1 MTKRSSLAS
10 LALAA
15 TLPVALTACAHA
27 DDGAPLD
34 ASSTAAIAAHNT
46 ATTSTVTN
54 EQSSSPSAENIVES
68 EVKTPKLVEDSPDV
82 ASATVYDGETI
93 TKAGTYRISGEQ
105 GDVIVDAGDADVVLI
120 LDNATIAG
128 QINVVSADKVQVH
141 AVGSSTVTATAPD
154 SAAIYSHADLVLSGD
169 GTVTV
174 HSEGEG
180 ADGIAS
186 SDDLALYSG
195 TWKVTAADDAFR
207 GKDSASVLGGH
218 LDATAGDD
226 GVRSDVAVHLSGGT
240 VDVNAGGDGVHSDVA
255 LLIDGGD
262 VTVAS
267 STEGLEAGLL
277 SISDGTVNLTSS
289 DDGING
295 SGATSVD
302 ATTEQEQ
309 QEQSEESAGPQP
321 PEGMPEPPQGMQ
333 QPPQGMQEPPQ
344 GMQQPQKGMQPP
356 QQGMQPPQQGGASG
370 GQPGAGME
378 QSTGEQIV
386 MSGGTVK
393 VNAAGDGIDSNGDL
407 RINGGTVLVFG
418 PSDGANGTF
427 DYAGSFS
434 IDGGTVIG
442 LGSAGMPADPTGG
455 TQSFISAHLDSSV
468 TGGAVTIED
477 SSGTVIAAI
486 EAGDTPFALV
496 QYSSDKI
503 SVGQSYTV
511 KAGASSVSVVAGSR
525 AESSAPTRR

>member
-46 ATTSTVTN
+46 VTN

-82 ASATVYDGETI
+82 ASATVYDGGTI
-93 TKAGTYRISGEQ
+93 TNAGTYRISGEQ

-240 VDVNAGGDGVHSDVA
+240 VNVNAGGDGVHSDVA

-309 QEQSEESAGPQP
+309 QEQSEEAAGPQP
-321 PEGMPEPPQGMQ
+321 PEGMPEPPQA
-333 QPPQGMQEPPQ
+333 
-344 GMQQPQKGMQPP
+344 MQQPQE
-356 QQGMQPPQQGGASG
+356 GMQPPQQGGASG

-386 MSGGTVK
+386 ISGGTVK

-455 TQSFISAHLDSSV
+455 AQSFISAHLDSSV

-477 SSGTVIAAI
+477 SSGTVIATI
-486 EAGDTPFALV
+486 EAGDKPFALV

-503 SVGQSYTV
+503 SASQSYTV

>member
-54 EQSSSPSAENIVES
+54 KQSSSPSAENIVES

-240 VDVNAGGDGVHSDVA
+240 VDVNAGGDGVHSDIA

-309 QEQSEESAGPQP
+309 QEQSEEAAGPQP
-321 PEGMPEPPQGMQ
+321 PEGTPE
-333 QPPQGMQEPPQ
+333 PPQGMQEPPQ
-344 GMQQPQKGMQPP
+344 GMQQPQE
-356 QQGMQPPQQGGASG
+356 GMQPPQQGGASG
-370 GQPGAGME
+370 GQPRAGME

-386 MSGGTVK
+386 ISGGTVK

-477 SSGTVIAAI
+477 SSGTVIATI
-486 EAGDTPFALV
+486 EAGDKPFALV

-503 SVGQSYTV
+503 SAGQSYTV

>member
-15 TLPVALTACAHA
+15 TLPVALTACEHA

-82 ASATVYDGETI
+82 ASATIYDGETI

-277 SISDGTVNLTSS
+277 SISDGTVDLTSS

-309 QEQSEESAGPQP
+309 QEQSEEAAGPQP
-321 PEGMPEPPQGMQ
+321 PEGTPEPPQGMQ
-333 QPPQGMQEPPQ
+333 QPQE
-344 GMQQPQKGMQPP
+344 
-356 QQGMQPPQQGGASG
+356 GMQPPQQGGASG

-386 MSGGTVK
+386 ISGGTVK

-477 SSGTVIAAI
+477 SSGTAIATI
-486 EAGDTPFALV
+486 EAGDKPFALV

-503 SVGQSYTV
+503 SAGQSYTV

>member
-46 ATTSTVTN
+46 VTN

-82 ASATVYDGETI
+82 ASATVYDGGTI

-141 AVGSSTVTATAPD
+141 AVGSSTVTATALD

-262 VTVAS
+262 VTIAS

-277 SISDGTVNLTSS
+277 SISDGTVDLTSS

-309 QEQSEESAGPQP
+309 QEQSEEAAGPQP
-321 PEGMPEPPQGMQ
+321 PEGMPEPPQAMQ
-333 QPPQGMQEPPQ
+333 QPPQGMQ
-344 GMQQPQKGMQPP
+344 QPQE
-356 QQGMQPPQQGGASG
+356 GMQPPQQGGASG

-386 MSGGTVK
+386 ISGGTVK

-477 SSGTVIAAI
+477 SSGTVIATI
-486 EAGDTPFALV
+486 EAGDKPFALV

-503 SVGQSYTV
+503 SAGQSYTV
-511 KAGASSVSVVAGSR
+511 KAGASSVSIVAGSR

>member
-10 LALAA
+10 LALAT

-82 ASATVYDGETI
+82 ASATVYDGGTI

-105 GDVIVDAGDADVVLI
+105 GDVTVDAGDADVVLI

-226 GVRSDVAVHLSGGT
+226 GVRSDVAVHLSGST

-255 LLIDGGD
+255 LLIDGGY

-309 QEQSEESAGPQP
+309 QEQSEEAAGPQP

-333 QPPQGMQEPPQ
+333 EPPQ
-344 GMQQPQKGMQPP
+344 GMQQPQE
-356 QQGMQPPQQGGASG
+356 GMQPPQQGGASG

-386 MSGGTVK
+386 ISGGTVK

-477 SSGTVIAAI
+477 SSGTVIATI
-486 EAGDTPFALV
+486 EAGDKPFALV

-503 SVGQSYTV
+503 SAGQSYTV
-511 KAGASSVSVVAGSR
+511 KAGASSVSIVAGSR

>member
-46 ATTSTVTN
+46 VTN

-82 ASATVYDGETI
+82 ASATVYDGGTI

-141 AVGSSTVTATAPD
+141 AVGSSTVTATALD

-277 SISDGTVNLTSS
+277 SISDGTVDLTSS

-309 QEQSEESAGPQP
+309 QEQSEEAAGPQP
-321 PEGMPEPPQGMQ
+321 PEGMPEPPQAMQ
-333 QPPQGMQEPPQ
+333 QPPQGMQ
-344 GMQQPQKGMQPP
+344 QPQE
-356 QQGMQPPQQGGASG
+356 GMQPPQQGGASG

-386 MSGGTVK
+386 ISGGTVK

-477 SSGTVIAAI
+477 SSGTVIATI
-486 EAGDTPFALV
+486 EAGDKPFALV

-503 SVGQSYTV
+503 SAGQSYTV
-511 KAGASSVSVVAGSR
+511 KAGASSVSIVAGSR

>member
-82 ASATVYDGETI
+82 ASTTVYDGGII

-105 GDVIVDAGDADVVLI
+105 GDVTVDAGDADVVLI

-309 QEQSEESAGPQP
+309 QEQSEEAAGPQP

-333 QPPQGMQEPPQ
+333 EPPQ
-344 GMQQPQKGMQPP
+344 GMQQPQE
-356 QQGMQPPQQGGASG
+356 GMQPPQQGGASG

-386 MSGGTVK
+386 ISGGTVK

-477 SSGTVIAAI
+477 SSGTVIATI
-486 EAGDTPFALV
+486 EAGDKPFALV

-503 SVGQSYTV
+503 SAGQSYTV

>member
-15 TLPVALTACAHA
+15 TLPVALTACAHT

-54 EQSSSPSAENIVES
+54 EQSSSPSAENIVAS

-82 ASATVYDGETI
+82 ASATVYDGGTI

-240 VDVNAGGDGVHSDVA
+240 VDVNAGADGVHSDVA

-277 SISDGTVNLTSS
+277 SISDGTVDLTSS

-302 ATTEQEQ
+302 AATEQEQ
-309 QEQSEESAGPQP
+309 QEQSEEATGPQP
-321 PEGMPEPPQGMQ
+321 PEGMPEPPQGI
-333 QPPQGMQEPPQ
+333 QEPPQ
-344 GMQQPQKGMQPP
+344 AMQQPKE
-356 QQGMQPPQQGGASG
+356 GMQPPQQGGTSG

-386 MSGGTVK
+386 ISGGTVK

-468 TGGAVTIED
+468 TSGAVTIED
-477 SSGTVIAAI
+477 SSGTVIATI
-486 EAGDTPFALV
+486 EAGDKPFTLV

-503 SVGQSYTV
+503 SAGQSYTV

>member
-15 TLPVALTACAHA
+15 TLPVALTACAHT

-82 ASATVYDGETI
+82 ASATVYDGGTI

-180 ADGIAS
+180 ADGVAS

-240 VDVNAGGDGVHSDVA
+240 VDVNAGADGVHSDVA

-277 SISDGTVNLTSS
+277 SISDGTVDLTSS

-309 QEQSEESAGPQP
+309 QEQSEEAAGPQP
-321 PEGMPEPPQGMQ
+321 PEGMPEPPQGI
-333 QPPQGMQEPPQ
+333 QEPPQ
-344 GMQQPQKGMQPP
+344 AMQQPKE
-356 QQGMQPPQQGGASG
+356 GMQPPQQGGASG

-386 MSGGTVK
+386 ISGGTVK

-468 TGGAVTIED
+468 TSGAVTIED
-477 SSGTVIAAI
+477 SSGTVIATI
-486 EAGDTPFALV
+486 EAGDKPFTLV

-503 SVGQSYTV
+503 SAGQSYTV

>member
-1 MTKRSSLAS
+1 M
-10 LALAA
+10 
-15 TLPVALTACAHA
+15 
-27 DDGAPLD
+27 
-34 ASSTAAIAAHNT
+34 
-46 ATTSTVTN
+46 
-54 EQSSSPSAENIVES
+54 
-68 EVKTPKLVEDSPDV
+68 
-82 ASATVYDGETI
+82 
-93 TKAGTYRISGEQ
+93 
-105 GDVIVDAGDADVVLI
+105 
-120 LDNATIAG
+120 
-128 QINVVSADKVQVH
+128 
-141 AVGSSTVTATAPD
+141 
-154 SAAIYSHADLVLSGD
+154 
-169 GTVTV
+169 
-174 HSEGEG
+174 
-180 ADGIAS
+180 
-186 SDDLALYSG
+186 
-195 TWKVTAADDAFR
+195 
-207 GKDSASVLGGH
+207 
-218 LDATAGDD
+218 
-226 GVRSDVAVHLSGGT
+226 
-240 VDVNAGGDGVHSDVA
+240 
-255 LLIDGGD
+255 
-262 VTVAS
+262 
-267 STEGLEAGLL
+267 
-277 SISDGTVNLTSS
+277 NLTSS

-309 QEQSEESAGPQP
+309 QEQSEEAAGPQP

-333 QPPQGMQEPPQ
+333 EPPQ
-344 GMQQPQKGMQPP
+344 GMQQPQE
-356 QQGMQPPQQGGASG
+356 GMQPPQQGGASG

-386 MSGGTVK
+386 ISGGTVK

-477 SSGTVIAAI
+477 SSGTVIATI
-486 EAGDTPFALV
+486 EAGDKPFALV
-496 QYSSDKI
+496 QYSSAKI
-503 SVGQSYTV
+503 SAGQSYTV

>member
-15 TLPVALTACAHA
+15 TLPVALTACAHT

-82 ASATVYDGETI
+82 ASATVYDGGTI

-180 ADGIAS
+180 ADGVAS

-240 VDVNAGGDGVHSDVA
+240 VDVNAGADGVHSDVA

-277 SISDGTVNLTSS
+277 SISDGTVDLTSS

-302 ATTEQEQ
+302 AATEQEQ
-309 QEQSEESAGPQP
+309 QEQSEEAAGPQP
-321 PEGMPEPPQGMQ
+321 PEGMPEPPQGI
-333 QPPQGMQEPPQ
+333 QEPPQ
-344 GMQQPQKGMQPP
+344 AMQQPKE
-356 QQGMQPPQQGGASG
+356 GMQPPQQGGASG

-386 MSGGTVK
+386 ISGGTVK

-468 TGGAVTIED
+468 TSGAVTIED
-477 SSGTVIAAI
+477 SSGTVIATI
-486 EAGDTPFALV
+486 EAGDKPFTLV

-503 SVGQSYTV
+503 SAGQSYTV

>member
-54 EQSSSPSAENIVES
+54 KQSSSPSAENIVES

-82 ASATVYDGETI
+82 ASATVYDGGTI

-174 HSEGEG
+174 RSEGEG

-309 QEQSEESAGPQP
+309 QEQSEEAAGPQP

-333 QPPQGMQEPPQ
+333 EPPQ
-344 GMQQPQKGMQPP
+344 GMQQPQE
-356 QQGMQPPQQGGASG
+356 GMQPPQQGGASG

-386 MSGGTVK
+386 ISGGTVK

-468 TGGAVTIED
+468 TGGAVTIAD
-477 SSGTVIAAI
+477 SSGTVIATI
-486 EAGDTPFALV
+486 EAGDKPFALV

-503 SVGQSYTV
+503 SAGQSYTV

>member
-27 DDGAPLD
+27 GDGAPLD

-46 ATTSTVTN
+46 ATTSAVTN

-218 LDATAGDD
+218 LEATAGDD

-302 ATTEQEQ
+302 AATEQEQ
-309 QEQSEESAGPQP
+309 QEQSEEAAGPQP

-333 QPPQGMQEPPQ
+333 KPQE
-344 GMQQPQKGMQPP
+344 
-356 QQGMQPPQQGGASG
+356 GMQPPQQGGASG

-386 MSGGTVK
+386 ISGGTVK

-468 TGGAVTIED
+468 TGDAVTIED
-477 SSGTVIAAI
+477 SSGTVIATI
-486 EAGDTPFALV
+486 EAGDKPFALV

-503 SVGQSYTV
+503 SAGQSYTV

>member
-34 ASSTAAIAAHNT
+34 ASSTAAIAAHN
-46 ATTSTVTN
+46 TVTN

-240 VDVNAGGDGVHSDVA
+240 VNVNAGGDGVHSDVA

-289 DDGING
+289 DDGINA

-309 QEQSEESAGPQP
+309 QEQSEEAAGPQP

-333 QPPQGMQEPPQ
+333 EPPQ
-344 GMQQPQKGMQPP
+344 GMQQPQE
-356 QQGMQPPQQGGASG
+356 GMQPPQQGGASG

-386 MSGGTVK
+386 ISGGTVK

-477 SSGTVIAAI
+477 SSGTVIATI
-486 EAGDTPFALV
+486 EAGDKPFALV

-503 SVGQSYTV
+503 SAGQSYTV

>member
-46 ATTSTVTN
+46 VTN

-82 ASATVYDGETI
+82 ASATVYDGGTI

-195 TWKVTAADDAFR
+195 TWKVRAVDDAFR

-309 QEQSEESAGPQP
+309 QEQSEEAAGPQP

-333 QPPQGMQEPPQ
+333 EPPQ
-344 GMQQPQKGMQPP
+344 GMQQPQEGMQPP

-386 MSGGTVK
+386 ISGGTVK

-477 SSGTVIAAI
+477 SSGTVIATI
-486 EAGDTPFALV
+486 EAGDKPFALV

-503 SVGQSYTV
+503 SAGQSYTV

>member
-82 ASATVYDGETI
+82 ASATVYDGGTI

-120 LDNATIAG
+120 PDNATIAG

-309 QEQSEESAGPQP
+309 QEQSEEAAGPQP

-333 QPPQGMQEPPQ
+333 EPPQ
-344 GMQQPQKGMQPP
+344 GMQQPQE
-356 QQGMQPPQQGGASG
+356 GMQPPQQGGASG
-370 GQPGAGME
+370 GQPRAGME

-386 MSGGTVK
+386 ISGGTVK

-418 PSDGANGTF
+418 PSNGANGTF

-477 SSGTVIAAI
+477 SSGTVIATI
-486 EAGDTPFALV
+486 EAGDKPFALV

-503 SVGQSYTV
+503 SAGQSYTV

>member
-15 TLPVALTACAHA
+15 TLPVALTACAHT

-82 ASATVYDGETI
+82 ASATVYDGGTI

-240 VDVNAGGDGVHSDVA
+240 VDVNAGADGVHSDVA

-277 SISDGTVNLTSS
+277 SISDGTVDLTSS

-302 ATTEQEQ
+302 AATEQEQ
-309 QEQSEESAGPQP
+309 QEHSEEAAGPQP
-321 PEGMPEPPQGMQ
+321 PEGMPEPPQGI
-333 QPPQGMQEPPQ
+333 QEPPQ
-344 GMQQPQKGMQPP
+344 AMQQPKE
-356 QQGMQPPQQGGASG
+356 GMQPPQQGGTSG

-386 MSGGTVK
+386 ISGGTVK

-468 TGGAVTIED
+468 TSGAVTIED
-477 SSGTVIAAI
+477 SSGTVIATI
-486 EAGDTPFALV
+486 EAGDKPFTLV

-503 SVGQSYTV
+503 SAGQSYTV

>member
-15 TLPVALTACAHA
+15 TLPVALTACAHT

-82 ASATVYDGETI
+82 ASATVYDGGTI

-240 VDVNAGGDGVHSDVA
+240 VDVNAGADGVHSDVA

-277 SISDGTVNLTSS
+277 SISDGTVDLTSS

-302 ATTEQEQ
+302 AATEQEQ
-309 QEQSEESAGPQP
+309 QEQSEEAAGPQP
-321 PEGMPEPPQGMQ
+321 PEGMPEPPQGI
-333 QPPQGMQEPPQ
+333 QEPPQ
-344 GMQQPQKGMQPP
+344 AMQQPKE
-356 QQGMQPPQQGGASG
+356 GMQPPQQGGTSG

-386 MSGGTVK
+386 ISGGTVK

-468 TGGAVTIED
+468 TSGAVTIED
-477 SSGTVIAAI
+477 SSGTVIATI
-486 EAGDTPFALV
+486 EAGDKPFTLV

-503 SVGQSYTV
+503 SAGQSYTV

>member
-54 EQSSSPSAENIVES
+54 EQSSSPSAENIVAS

-82 ASATVYDGETI
+82 ASATVYDGGTI

-240 VDVNAGGDGVHSDVA
+240 VDVNAGADGVHSDVA

-277 SISDGTVNLTSS
+277 SISDGTVDLTSS

-302 ATTEQEQ
+302 AATEQEQ
-309 QEQSEESAGPQP
+309 QEQSEEAAGPQP
-321 PEGMPEPPQGMQ
+321 PEGMPEPPQGI
-333 QPPQGMQEPPQ
+333 QEPPQ
-344 GMQQPQKGMQPP
+344 AMQQPKE
-356 QQGMQPPQQGGASG
+356 GMQPPQQGGTSG

-386 MSGGTVK
+386 ISGGTVK

-468 TGGAVTIED
+468 TSGAVTIED
-477 SSGTVIAAI
+477 SSGTVIATI
-486 EAGDTPFALV
+486 EAGDKPFTLV

-503 SVGQSYTV
+503 SAGQSYTV

>member
-15 TLPVALTACAHA
+15 TLPVALTACAHT

-82 ASATVYDGETI
+82 ASATVYDGGTI

-180 ADGIAS
+180 ADGVAS

-240 VDVNAGGDGVHSDVA
+240 VDVNAGADGVHSDVA

-277 SISDGTVNLTSS
+277 SISDGTVDLTSS

-309 QEQSEESAGPQP
+309 QEQSEEAAGPQP
-321 PEGMPEPPQGMQ
+321 PEGMPEPPQGI
-333 QPPQGMQEPPQ
+333 QEPPQ
-344 GMQQPQKGMQPP
+344 AMQQPKE
-356 QQGMQPPQQGGASG
+356 GMQPPQQGGTSG

-386 MSGGTVK
+386 ISGGTVK

-468 TGGAVTIED
+468 TSGAVTIED
-477 SSGTVIAAI
+477 SSGTVIATI
-486 EAGDTPFALV
+486 EAGDKPFTLV

-503 SVGQSYTV
+503 SAGQSYTV

>member
-15 TLPVALTACAHA
+15 TLPVALTACAHT

-82 ASATVYDGETI
+82 ASATVYDGGTI

-240 VDVNAGGDGVHSDVA
+240 VDVNAGADGVHSDVA

-277 SISDGTVNLTSS
+277 SISDGTVDLTSS

-302 ATTEQEQ
+302 AATEQEQ
-309 QEQSEESAGPQP
+309 QEQSEEATGPQP
-321 PEGMPEPPQGMQ
+321 PEGMPEPPQGI
-333 QPPQGMQEPPQ
+333 QEPPQ
-344 GMQQPQKGMQPP
+344 AMQQPKE
-356 QQGMQPPQQGGASG
+356 GMQPPQQGGTSG

-386 MSGGTVK
+386 ISGGTVK

-434 IDGGTVIG
+434 INGGTVIG

-468 TGGAVTIED
+468 TSGAVTIED
-477 SSGTVIAAI
+477 SSGTVIATI
-486 EAGDTPFALV
+486 EAGDKPFTLV

-503 SVGQSYTV
+503 SAGQSYTV

>member
-82 ASATVYDGETI
+82 ASATVYDGGTI

-105 GDVIVDAGDADVVLI
+105 GDVTVDAGDADVVLI

-180 ADGIAS
+180 ADSIAS

-240 VDVNAGGDGVHSDVA
+240 VNVNAGGDGVHSDVA

-309 QEQSEESAGPQP
+309 QEQSEEAAGPQP
-321 PEGMPEPPQGMQ
+321 PEGMPEPPQA
-333 QPPQGMQEPPQ
+333 
-344 GMQQPQKGMQPP
+344 MQQPQEGMQPP

-386 MSGGTVK
+386 ISGGTVK

-477 SSGTVIAAI
+477 SSGTVIATI
-486 EAGDTPFALV
+486 EAGDKPFALV

-503 SVGQSYTV
+503 SAGQSYTV
-511 KAGASSVSVVAGSR
+511 KAGASSVSIVAGSR

>member
-93 TKAGTYRISGEQ
+93 TKPGTYRISGEQ

-174 HSEGEG
+174 HSEGVG

-255 LLIDGGD
+255 LLIDGGN

-277 SISDGTVNLTSS
+277 SISNGTVDLTSS

-309 QEQSEESAGPQP
+309 QEQSEEAAGPQP

-333 QPPQGMQEPPQ
+333 EPPQ
-344 GMQQPQKGMQPP
+344 GMQQPQE
-356 QQGMQPPQQGGASG
+356 GMQPPQQGGASG

-386 MSGGTVK
+386 ISGGTVK

-442 LGSAGMPADPTGG
+442 LGSAGMPADPSGG

-477 SSGTVIAAI
+477 SSGTVIATI
-486 EAGDTPFALV
+486 EAGDKPFALV
-496 QYSSDKI
+496 QYTSDKI
-503 SVGQSYTV
+503 SAGQSYTV

>member
-54 EQSSSPSAENIVES
+54 KQNSSPSAENIVES

-309 QEQSEESAGPQP
+309 QEQSEEAAGPQP
-321 PEGMPEPPQGMQ
+321 PEGTPEPPK
-333 QPPQGMQEPPQ
+333 GMQEPPQ
-344 GMQQPQKGMQPP
+344 GMQQPQE
-356 QQGMQPPQQGGASG
+356 GMQPPQQGGASG

-386 MSGGTVK
+386 ISGGTVK

-468 TGGAVTIED
+468 TGDAVTIED
-477 SSGTVIAAI
+477 SSGTVIATI
-486 EAGDTPFALV
+486 EAGDKPFALV

-503 SVGQSYTV
+503 SAGQSYTV

>member
-240 VDVNAGGDGVHSDVA
+240 VNVNAGGDGVHSDVA

-309 QEQSEESAGPQP
+309 QEQSEEAAGPQP
-321 PEGMPEPPQGMQ
+321 PEGMPEPPQA
-333 QPPQGMQEPPQ
+333 
-344 GMQQPQKGMQPP
+344 MQQPQEGMQPP

-386 MSGGTVK
+386 ISGGTVK

-477 SSGTVIAAI
+477 SSGTVIATI
-486 EAGDTPFALV
+486 EAGDKPFALV

-503 SVGQSYTV
+503 SASQSYTV

>member
-46 ATTSTVTN
+46 VTN

-82 ASATVYDGETI
+82 ASATVYDGGTI

-240 VDVNAGGDGVHSDVA
+240 VNVNAGGDGVHSDVA

-277 SISDGTVNLTSS
+277 SISDGTVDLTSS

-309 QEQSEESAGPQP
+309 QEQSEEAAGPQP
-321 PEGMPEPPQGMQ
+321 PEGMPEPPQGM
-333 QPPQGMQEPPQ
+333 PEPPQ
-344 GMQQPQKGMQPP
+344 GMQQPQEDMQPP

-386 MSGGTVK
+386 ISGGTVK

-477 SSGTVIAAI
+477 SSGTVIATI
-486 EAGDTPFALV
+486 EAGDKPFALV

-503 SVGQSYTV
+503 SAGQSYTV

>member
-46 ATTSTVTN
+46 VTN

-82 ASATVYDGETI
+82 ASATVYDGGTI

-105 GDVIVDAGDADVVLI
+105 GDVTVDAGDADVVLI

-226 GVRSDVAVHLSGGT
+226 GVRSDVAVHLSGST

-255 LLIDGGD
+255 LLIDGGY

-309 QEQSEESAGPQP
+309 QEQSEEAAGPQP

-333 QPPQGMQEPPQ
+333 EPPQGMQEPPQ
-344 GMQQPQKGMQPP
+344 GMQQPQE
-356 QQGMQPPQQGGASG
+356 GMQPPQQGGASG

-386 MSGGTVK
+386 ISGGTVK

-477 SSGTVIAAI
+477 SSGTVIATI
-486 EAGDTPFALV
+486 EAGDKPFALV

-503 SVGQSYTV
+503 SAGQSYTV
-511 KAGASSVSVVAGSR
+511 KAGASSVSIVAGSR

>member
-154 SAAIYSHADLVLSGD
+154 SATIYSHADLVLSGD

-277 SISDGTVNLTSS
+277 SISDGTVDLTSS

-302 ATTEQEQ
+302 AATEQEQ
-309 QEQSEESAGPQP
+309 QEQSEQAAGPQP

-333 QPPQGMQEPPQ
+333 QPQE
-344 GMQQPQKGMQPP
+344 
-356 QQGMQPPQQGGASG
+356 GMQPPQQGGASG

-386 MSGGTVK
+386 ISGGTVK

-477 SSGTVIAAI
+477 SSGTVIATI
-486 EAGDTPFALV
+486 EAGDKPFALV

-503 SVGQSYTV
+503 SAGQSYTV
-511 KAGASSVSVVAGSR
+511 KAGASSVSIVAGSR

>member
-82 ASATVYDGETI
+82 ASATVYDGGTI

-105 GDVIVDAGDADVVLI
+105 GDVTVDAGDADVVLI

-180 ADGIAS
+180 ADSIAS

-240 VDVNAGGDGVHSDVA
+240 VNVNAGGDGVHSDVA

-309 QEQSEESAGPQP
+309 QEQSEEAAGPQP
-321 PEGMPEPPQGMQ
+321 PEGMPEPPQA
-333 QPPQGMQEPPQ
+333 
-344 GMQQPQKGMQPP
+344 MQQPQEGMQPP

-386 MSGGTVK
+386 ISGGTVK

-477 SSGTVIAAI
+477 SSGTVIATI
-486 EAGDTPFALV
+486 EAGDKPFALV

-503 SVGQSYTV
+503 SAGQSYTV

>member
-15 TLPVALTACAHA
+15 TLPVALTACAHT

-82 ASATVYDGETI
+82 ASATVYDGGTI

-240 VDVNAGGDGVHSDVA
+240 VDVNAGADGVHSDVA

-277 SISDGTVNLTSS
+277 SISDGTVDLTSS

-302 ATTEQEQ
+302 AATEQEQ
-309 QEQSEESAGPQP
+309 QEQSEEAAGPQP
-321 PEGMPEPPQGMQ
+321 PEGMPEPPQGI
-333 QPPQGMQEPPQ
+333 QEPPQ
-344 GMQQPQKGMQPP
+344 AMQQPQE
-356 QQGMQPPQQGGASG
+356 GMQPPQQGGTSG

-386 MSGGTVK
+386 ISGGTVK

-468 TGGAVTIED
+468 TSGAVTIED
-477 SSGTVIAAI
+477 SSGTVIATI
-486 EAGDTPFALV
+486 EAGDKPFTLV

-503 SVGQSYTV
+503 SAGQSYTV

>member
-82 ASATVYDGETI
+82 ASATVYDGGTI

-105 GDVIVDAGDADVVLI
+105 GDVTVDAGDADVVLI

-240 VDVNAGGDGVHSDVA
+240 VNVNAGGDGVHSDVA

-289 DDGING
+289 DDGINA

-309 QEQSEESAGPQP
+309 QEQSEEAAGPQP

-333 QPPQGMQEPPQ
+333 EPPQ
-344 GMQQPQKGMQPP
+344 E
-356 QQGMQPPQQGGASG
+356 GMQPPQQGGASG

-386 MSGGTVK
+386 ISGGTVK
-393 VNAAGDGIDSNGDL
+393 VNAAGDGVDSNGDL

-477 SSGTVIAAI
+477 SSGTVIATI
-486 EAGDTPFALV
+486 EAGDKPFALV

-503 SVGQSYTV
+503 SAGQSYTV

>member
-15 TLPVALTACAHA
+15 TLPVALTACAHT

-54 EQSSSPSAENIVES
+54 EQSSSPSAENIVAS

-82 ASATVYDGETI
+82 ASATVYDGGTI
-93 TKAGTYRISGEQ
+93 TEAGTYRISGEQ

-207 GKDSASVLGGH
+207 GKDSASMLGGH

-226 GVRSDVAVHLSGGT
+226 GVLSDVAVHLSGGT
-240 VDVNAGGDGVHSDVA
+240 VDVNAGADGVHSDVA

-277 SISDGTVNLTSS
+277 SISDGTVDLTSS

-302 ATTEQEQ
+302 AATEQEQ
-309 QEQSEESAGPQP
+309 QEQSEEAAGPQP
-321 PEGMPEPPQGMQ
+321 PEGMPEPPQGI
-333 QPPQGMQEPPQ
+333 QEPPQ
-344 GMQQPQKGMQPP
+344 AMQQPKE
-356 QQGMQPPQQGGASG
+356 GMQPPQQGGTSG
-370 GQPGAGME
+370 GQPRAGME

-386 MSGGTVK
+386 ISGGTVK

-418 PSDGANGTF
+418 PSDSANGTF

-468 TGGAVTIED
+468 TSGAVTIED
-477 SSGTVIAAI
+477 SSGTVIATI
-486 EAGDTPFALV
+486 EAGDKPFTLV

-503 SVGQSYTV
+503 SAGQSYTV

>member
-27 DDGAPLD
+27 GDGAPLD

-302 ATTEQEQ
+302 AAKEQEQ
-309 QEQSEESAGPQP
+309 QEPSEESAGPQP

-333 QPPQGMQEPPQ
+333 EPPQ
-344 GMQQPQKGMQPP
+344 GMQQPQE
-356 QQGMQPPQQGGASG
+356 GMQPPQQGGASG

-386 MSGGTVK
+386 ISGGTVK
-393 VNAAGDGIDSNGDL
+393 VNAVGDGIDSNGDL

-418 PSDGANGTF
+418 PSNGANGTF

-477 SSGTVIAAI
+477 SSGTVIATI
-486 EAGDTPFALV
+486 EAGERPFALV

-503 SVGQSYTV
+503 SAGQSYTV

>member
-54 EQSSSPSAENIVES
+54 KQSSSPSAENIVES

-82 ASATVYDGETI
+82 ASATVYDGGTI
-93 TKAGTYRISGEQ
+93 AKAGTYRISGEQ

-128 QINVVSADKVQVH
+128 QINVVSADRVQVH

-180 ADGIAS
+180 ADGIAC

-309 QEQSEESAGPQP
+309 QEQSEEAAGPQP

-333 QPPQGMQEPPQ
+333 EPPQ
-344 GMQQPQKGMQPP
+344 GMQQPQE
-356 QQGMQPPQQGGASG
+356 GMQPPQQGGASG

-386 MSGGTVK
+386 ISGGTVK

-468 TGGAVTIED
+468 TGGAVTIAD
-477 SSGTVIAAI
+477 SSGTVIATI
-486 EAGDTPFALV
+486 EAGDKPFALV
-496 QYSSDKI
+496 QYSSGKI
-503 SVGQSYTV
+503 SAGQSYTV

>member
-10 LALAA
+10 LALAT

-240 VDVNAGGDGVHSDVA
+240 VNVNAGGDGVHSDVA

-309 QEQSEESAGPQP
+309 QEQSEEAAGPQP
-321 PEGMPEPPQGMQ
+321 PEGMPEPPQA
-333 QPPQGMQEPPQ
+333 
-344 GMQQPQKGMQPP
+344 MQQPQEGMQPP

-386 MSGGTVK
+386 ISGGTVK

-477 SSGTVIAAI
+477 SSGTVIATI
-486 EAGDTPFALV
+486 EAGDKPFTLV

-503 SVGQSYTV
+503 SAGQSYTV

>member
-54 EQSSSPSAENIVES
+54 KQSSSPSAENIVES

-174 HSEGEG
+174 RSEGEG

-302 ATTEQEQ
+302 AATEQEQ
-309 QEQSEESAGPQP
+309 QEQSEEAAGPQP
-321 PEGMPEPPQGMQ
+321 PEGTPE
-333 QPPQGMQEPPQ
+333 PPQGMQEPPQ
-344 GMQQPQKGMQPP
+344 GMQQPQE
-356 QQGMQPPQQGGASG
+356 GMQPPQQGGASG

-386 MSGGTVK
+386 ISGGTVK

-468 TGGAVTIED
+468 TGGAVTIAD
-477 SSGTVIAAI
+477 SSGTVIATI
-486 EAGDTPFALV
+486 EAGDKPFALV

-503 SVGQSYTV
+503 SAGQSYTV

>member
-15 TLPVALTACAHA
+15 TLPVALTACAHT

-82 ASATVYDGETI
+82 ASATVYDGGTI

-277 SISDGTVNLTSS
+277 SISDGTVDLTSS

-302 ATTEQEQ
+302 AATEQEQ
-309 QEQSEESAGPQP
+309 QEHSEEAAGPQP
-321 PEGMPEPPQGMQ
+321 PEGMPEPPQGI
-333 QPPQGMQEPPQ
+333 QEPPQ
-344 GMQQPQKGMQPP
+344 AMQQPKE
-356 QQGMQPPQQGGASG
+356 GMQPPQQGGTSG

-386 MSGGTVK
+386 ISGGTVK

-468 TGGAVTIED
+468 TSGAVTIED
-477 SSGTVIAAI
+477 SSGTVIATI
-486 EAGDTPFALV
+486 EAGDKPFTLV

-503 SVGQSYTV
+503 SAGQSYTV

>member
-82 ASATVYDGETI
+82 ASATVYDGGTI

-105 GDVIVDAGDADVVLI
+105 GDVTVDAGDADVVLI

-218 LDATAGDD
+218 LNATAGDD

-255 LLIDGGD
+255 LLVDGGD

-277 SISDGTVNLTSS
+277 SISDGTVDLTSS

-309 QEQSEESAGPQP
+309 QEQSEEAAGPQP

-333 QPPQGMQEPPQ
+333 EPPQ
-344 GMQQPQKGMQPP
+344 GMQQPQEGMQPP

-386 MSGGTVK
+386 ISGGTVK

-477 SSGTVIAAI
+477 SSGTVIATI
-486 EAGDTPFALV
+486 EAGDKPFALV

-503 SVGQSYTV
+503 SAGQSYTV

>member
-46 ATTSTVTN
+46 VTN

-82 ASATVYDGETI
+82 ASATVYDGGTI
-93 TKAGTYRISGEQ
+93 TNAGTYRISGEQ

-141 AVGSSTVTATAPD
+141 AVGSSTVTAPD

-240 VDVNAGGDGVHSDVA
+240 VNVNAGGDGVHSDVA

-295 SGATSVD
+295 FGATSVD

-309 QEQSEESAGPQP
+309 QEQSEQAAGPQP
-321 PEGMPEPPQGMQ
+321 PEGMPEPPQGMPE
-333 QPPQGMQEPPQ
+333 PPRGMPEPPQ
-344 GMQQPQKGMQPP
+344 GMQQPQED
-356 QQGMQPPQQGGASG
+356 MQPPQQGGASG

-386 MSGGTVK
+386 ISGGTVK

-477 SSGTVIAAI
+477 SSGTVIATI
-486 EAGDTPFALV
+486 EAGDKPFALV

-503 SVGQSYTV
+503 SAGQSYTV
-511 KAGASSVSVVAGSR
+511 KAGASSVSIVAGSR

>member
-54 EQSSSPSAENIVES
+54 KQSSSPSAENIVES
-68 EVKTPKLVEDSPDV
+68 ELKTPKLVEDSPDV
-82 ASATVYDGETI
+82 ASATVYDGGTI

-154 SAAIYSHADLVLSGD
+154 SAAIYSHADLMLSGD

-309 QEQSEESAGPQP
+309 QEQSEEAAGPQP

-333 QPPQGMQEPPQ
+333 EPPQ
-344 GMQQPQKGMQPP
+344 GMQQPQE
-356 QQGMQPPQQGGASG
+356 GMQPPQQGGASG

-386 MSGGTVK
+386 ISGGTVK

-477 SSGTVIAAI
+477 SSGTVIATI
-486 EAGDTPFALV
+486 EAGDKPFALV

-503 SVGQSYTV
+503 SAGQSYTV